1 MRTPWILIFILLVF
15 ASGGCSSSPTEAGDS
30 SAVPSLNP
38 QVSPSKEPPGTH
50 PPEFPT
56 QGEPTQMAPSMPAPL
71 QNLIDK
77 AKTDLAQRLSISITL
92 IRFIE
97 VDEVTWPD
105 SSLGCPQDG
114 MAYAQVLTPG
124 YLIRLEYSNNQYE
137 YHSGKGAEVIYCA
150 NPTAPVPGA
159 PDTY

>member
-1 MRTPWILIFILLVF
+1 MRIPWILIFILLVF

-30 SAVPSLNP
+30 SAVPSL
-38 QVSPSKEPPGTH
+38 H

-56 QGEPTQMAPSMPAPL
+56 QGKPTQMLPTMPAPFTPDL

-77 AKTDLAQRLSISITL
+77 AKEDLAQRLSISITQ

-97 VDEVTWPD
+97 VNEVIWPD
-105 SSLGCPQDG
+105 SSLGCPQEG
-114 MAYAQVLTPG
+114 MVYLQVLTPG
-124 YLIRLEYSNNQYE
+124 YLIRLEYANNQYE
-137 YHSGKGAEVIYCA
+137 YHSGKGTEVIYCA

-159 PDTY
+159 PGNT